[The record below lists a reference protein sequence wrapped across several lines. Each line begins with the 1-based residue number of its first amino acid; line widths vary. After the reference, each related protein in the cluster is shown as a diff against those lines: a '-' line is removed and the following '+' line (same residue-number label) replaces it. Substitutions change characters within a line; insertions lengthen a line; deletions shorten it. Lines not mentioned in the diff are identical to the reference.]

1 MATCLNREL
10 ILFPSI
16 TRPGLFPPTG
26 WENPAT
32 ASPVI
37 RHQWQWRWR
46 RWWHQLQGKHF
57 PLNSL
62 LPVHDDIDI
71 NTTTMCKYLGQSS
84 IDAPIR
90 VVTSRGSELSHR
102 SSRGA
107 DWSNSPVIV
116 FTLSSSI
123 VSYPWITLCSQW
135 VYLSTIDGFNWYSN
149 ELICQRSMD
158 HNEFNLSTIHQRITC
173 RMAKVD
179 CSLFLVPCQHPDLKF
194 TMIATIWMIMKI
206 MTMVMRVMKMM
217 MRMMRIV
224 MSFTLMPACFRS
236 LTVSTTWKPILKCF
250 WFTFS

>member
-149 ELICQRSMD
+149 ELISQRSMD
-158 HNEFNLSTIHQRITC
+158 HNEFNLSTIHHGLPAEWPRLI
-173 RMAKVD
+173 AV
-179 CSLFLVPCQHPDLKF
+179 SFLSPVSIQ
-194 TMIATIWMIMKI
+194 IWNSPWL
-206 MTMVMRVMKMM
+206 RQFGWLW
-217 MRMMRIV
+217 RSWRWWWGLWRWWWGWWGLWCH
-224 MSFTLMPACFRS
+224 SPWCLPAS
-236 LTVSTTWKPILKCF
+236 GP
-250 WFTFS
+250 